1 MKVVIDNRT
10 PYLNDFYF
18 RTLCMLYFPGEKFR
32 EDGAETDGA
41 PAARFLLEERADGFF
56 CRTELSA
63 GGRTEVGCFST
74 AGYRPFVEMT
84 ASDFASL
91 ALGKAYLEAGR
102 KLFGFSLPWGYLL
115 GLRPVKRAKY
125 YLDRGYSPETVGKL
139 FTEDY
144 GVLPEKASLA
154 VETARI
160 EIDMLRDTRPDDCA
174 LYLSIPFCPTRC
186 AYCSFVSCATPR
198 LLSLLPAYLERLH
211 ADVRDTCRVIRE
223 LGMRLTSVYIGGGTP
238 SILSEM
244 QLRELLSLLE
254 RELPGGDIREFS
266 FEAGRPDTITA
277 EKLHILKASGV
288 RRVSVNPQTTD
299 PEVLRRIGRQHS
311 VDAFFSAAEC
321 AMREGFDVVNADL
334 IAGLPG
340 DTRETFEK
348 SLSDVM
354 RIGFENITVHT
365 LSVKKA
371 APLRFSA
378 DGVYDPAGELAR
390 SCVAY
395 ARRTLGAGG
404 WFPYYLY
411 RQKNIVG
418 NAENVGYA
426 KKGTENLYNVLMM
439 EEYSTVF
446 ACGAGAI
453 TKLVS
458 PERNEICR
466 IAFPKYPYEYLD
478 ASDGIREPEIRRF
491 FASLQEK
498 KG

>member
-1 MKVVIDNRT
+1 MKVTIDNRT

-32 EDGAETDGA
+32 EGTE
-41 PAARFLLEERADGFF
+41 AAGENAASFLLEERADGFF
-56 CRTELSA
+56 CCTELTA
-63 GGRTEVGCFST
+63 GARKERGSFST
-74 AGYRPFVEMT
+74 AGYRPYVEMT
-84 ASDFASL
+84 DADLAAL

-125 YLDRGYSPETVGKL
+125 YLDRGYAAETVEKL
-139 FTEDY
+139 FVEDY
-144 GVLPEKASLA
+144 GVLPQKAALA
-154 VETARI
+154 VETAQT
-160 EIDMLRDTRPDDCA
+160 ETEMLRDTRPDDCA
-174 LYLSIPFCPTRC
+174 LYLSVPFCPTKC
-186 AYCSFVSCATPR
+186 AYCSFVSCTTPR
-198 LLSLLPAYLERLH
+198 LLGLLPSYLERLKQ
-211 ADVRDTCRVIRE
+211 DVKDTCRVIRE

-238 SILSEM
+238 SILTET
-244 QLRELLSLLE
+244 QLQELLSLLE
-254 RELPGGDIREFS
+254 ACMPTADLREFS

-277 EKLHILKASGV
+277 EKLHILKQSGV
-288 RRVSVNPQTTD
+288 RRISVNPQTTD
-299 PEVLRRIGRQHS
+299 AEVLRRIGRQHS
-311 VDAFFSAAEC
+311 MEDFFSVADAA
-321 AMREGFDVVNADL
+321 MKEGFDAVNADL

-348 SLSDVM
+348 TLSDVM
-354 RIGFENITVHT
+354 AIGFENITVHT

-371 APLRFSA
+371 APLRFSEE
-378 DGVYDPAGELAR
+378 GVYDPAGALAR
-390 SCVAY
+390 ECVEY
-395 ARRTLGAGG
+395 AWRTLKDNG

-426 KKGTENLYNVLMM
+426 KAGTENLYNVLMM

-458 PERNEICR
+458 PDRNEICR

-491 FASLQEK
+491 FSSLSK
-498 KG
+498 